1 MYIERNKIFLSKFSI
16 KGGEEMTL
24 YDKIHSI
31 KNTDT
36 PIIISDSLKKDE
48 QSFVIETV
56 SGEIEYIRQKYKE
69 LVKKN
74 VVSEDSDGNKKMFI
88 IK

>member
-1 MYIERNKIFLSKFSI
+1 
-16 KGGEEMTL
+16 MTL

>member
-1 MYIERNKIFLSKFSI
+1 
-16 KGGEEMTL
+16 MTL

-56 SGEIEYIRQKYKE
+56 SGEIEYNKEKYKK
-69 LVKKN
+69 LAKKN
-74 VVSEDSDGNKKMFI
+74 VISEDNDGNKKIFI